1 MARRTALTPVPAA
14 RWALG
19 AALALALL
27 LHAAAWWWIEPLLA
41 WREAQVS
48 LHSFAKP
55 MYTRVIAPAQTA
67 AAPAQRTT
75 PPAVARAPAAP
86 AARVVAPRDD
96 TVAADA
102 TAKAAEAD
110 ANADADAD
118 AIAAT
123 QAMAAASDAPG
134 TALSADAGSPSM
146 PPRADA
152 VPQPTDASAADAAAA
167 ATPAAPA
174 ASTAP
179 APDPYAAWPADTRLS
194 YRLQGQFRGPVDGD
208 AQVTWQRVDD
218 RYQVQIAIRL
228 ALFVRVTLTSQ
239 GRIVNDR
246 LQPEIYQEQMPNR
259 TRSVRLAAREV
270 VLGNGTVL
278 SRPDGVQDTAS
289 QFVAL
294 SHRFASGLQHL
305 SEGEAVRFWMA
316 RPGGVDEWTY
326 DVRAP
331 ESLATRRWGEVQA
344 FALVP
349 RPIERPRGNITAQMW
364 FAPSLQHLPA
374 RIRIAFGDEA
384 WLDLTIDQ
392 IEQVAR

>member
-1 MARRTALTPVPAA
+1 MARRSALTPIPAS

-41 WREAQVS
+41 WREAQVA
-48 LHSFAKP
+48 LHSFAAP
-55 MYTRVIAPAQTA
+55 MYTRVIAPAQPATA
-67 AAPAQRTT
+67 PRPRTTQRTT
-75 PPAVARAPAAP
+75 PAPVASAPGDP
-86 AARVVAPRDD
+86 AARVVPPQDA
-96 TVAADA
+96 TVSAEVTADVTAESAAADS
-102 TAKAAEAD
+102 
-110 ANADADAD
+110 DAD
-118 AIAAT
+118 AAT

-134 TALSADAGSPSM
+134 TTATPDA
-146 PPRADA
+146 A
-152 VPQPTDASAADAAAA
+152 PQAIPDASA
-167 ATPAAPA
+167 TAPA
-174 ASTAP
+174 INTAP

-194 YRLQGQFRGPVDGD
+194 YRLQGQFRGPVEGD

-228 ALFVRVTLTSQ
+228 ALFIRVTLTSQ

-259 TRSVRLAAREV
+259 TRAVRLAAREV

-278 SRPDGVQDTAS
+278 SRPEGVQDTAS

-294 SHRFASGLQHL
+294 SHRFASGLQRL
-305 SEGEAVRFWMA
+305 AEGEAVRFWMA

-331 ESLATRRWGEVQA
+331 ESVATRRWGDVQA
-344 FALVP
+344 WPLVP

-392 IEQVAR
+392 IEQAAR